1 VAARAERPRLRGL
14 AWILAG
20 WFAACAPL
28 GARADEPERYDA
40 RVVRVFDGDTL
51 WVQPAGGGRWR
62 KLRLDDIDAPEICQ
76 AGGLAA
82 RDALA
87 DRVLGRTVRV
97 EQRAHDAYGRAI
109 VRLQLGAEDLN
120 RWLVRTGHA
129 WAHQWRGSGP
139 YLIEEADARR
149 HARGLFA
156 QAAPELPRDF
166 RRRHGPCKNPP
177 TARAA
182 SPQ

>member
-1 VAARAERPRLRGL
+1 MRASAWVLAALLAGCAPLAARADG
-14 AWILAG
+14 
-20 WFAACAPL
+20 
-28 GARADEPERYDA
+28 PERYDA

-51 WVQPAGGGRWR
+51 WVQPADGGRWR

-87 DRVLGRTVRV
+87 ERVLGRTVQV

-109 VRLQLGAEDLN
+109 VRLQLQGEDLN

-139 YLIEEADARR
+139 YLSEEAAARR
-149 HARGLFA
+149 AARGLFGHA
-156 QAAPELPRDF
+156 DPEPPRDF
-166 RRRHGPCKNPP
+166 RRRHGACENPP
-177 TARAA
+177 NGLSVPR
-182 SPQ
+182 